1 MIKFIKQNTK
11 VVFAEIPDEI
21 SLTFSISNCQN
32 RCVGCHSAELR
43 GNIGEELTFDVM
55 SEIIDKNKGISCI
68 LIMGEG
74 NDKDGL
80 IELCKKIKEKY
91 NTLRMGIYSGRN
103 EVEDFYYEVFDY
115 VKIGAYIEE
124 KGPLNK
130 ETTNQRLY
138 EIKNGEKIDITYK
151 FWEKNVL

>member
-1 MIKFIKQNTK
+1 MVKFIKQNTK

-21 SLTFSISNCQN
+21 SLTFSLSNCQN

-55 SEIIDKNKGISCI
+55 SELIDKNKGISCI

-80 IELCKKIKEKY
+80 IELCKKIKDKY
-91 NTLRMGIYSGRN
+91 NTLRIGIYSGRN
-103 EVEDFYYEVFDY
+103 EVEDFYYKVFDY
-115 VKIGAYIEE
+115 VKIGAYIAE
-124 KGPLNK
+124 KGPLNE

-151 FWEKNVL
+151 FWKKNVL

>member
-1 MIKFIKQNTK
+1 MIKYKKEYTQ

-21 SLTFSISNCQN
+21 SLTFSITNCQN
-32 RCVGCHSAELR
+32 RCIGCHSGELR
-43 GNIGEELTFDVM
+43 GNIGEELTFDIM

-91 NTLRMGIYSGRN
+91 NTLKMGIYSGRN

-115 VKIGAYIEE
+115 IKIGSYIAE

-138 EIKNGEKIDITYK
+138 EIKNGKKIDITYK
-151 FWEKNVL
+151 FWKKIE

>member
-21 SLTFSISNCQN
+21 SLTFSLSNCQN

-55 SEIIDKNKGISCI
+55 SELIDKNKGISCI

-80 IELCKKIKEKY
+80 IELCKKIKDKY
-91 NTLRMGIYSGRN
+91 NTLRIGIYSGRN
-103 EVEDFYYEVFDY
+103 EVEDFYYKVFDY
-115 VKIGAYIEE
+115 VKIGSYIEG

-138 EIKNGEKIDITYK
+138 EIKNGIKNDITYK
-151 FWEKNVL
+151 FWKKNSI

>member
-1 MIKFIKQNTK
+1 MIKYKKEYTQ

-21 SLTFSISNCQN
+21 SLTFSITNCQN
-32 RCVGCHSAELR
+32 RCKGCHSGELR
-43 GNIGEELTFDVM
+43 GNIGDELTFDVM
-55 SEIIDKNKGISCI
+55 CDLIDKNKGISCI

-74 NDKDGL
+74 NDQDGL

-91 NTLRMGIYSGRN
+91 NTLKIGIYSGRN

-115 VKIGAYIEE
+115 VKIGSYIAE

-130 ETTNQRLY
+130 KTTNQRLY
-138 EIKNGEKIDITYK
+138 EIKNGERFDITYK
-151 FWEKNVL
+151 FWEKNVI